1 MIGVELEVLAK
12 KFDRFGWD
20 RDKGTPS
27 HVRTLTDW
35 MDALCDF
42 PLDEIQAACRAAV
55 RDNPNKMPNEGHIRH
70 QVMAARKDKA
80 AAFMAKSKPHEE
92 YQFSRATDDEIE
104 SRKRAAAEILASFG
118 FRNNMKDTDDV

>member
-55 RDNPNKMPNEGHIRH
+55 RDNPNKMPNEGHILQ
-70 QVMAARKDKA
+70 QVMAARKNKA
-80 AAFMAKSKPHEE
+80 SAFMARPAQREVDVKATQGISEE
-92 YQFSRATDDEIE
+92 D
-104 SRKRAAAEILASFG
+104 RAARAAFAAQLLKGFG
-118 FRNNMKDTDDV
+118 GRE